1 MKPLSYAVAG
11 EFTLIPACCLHY
23 PEGEVGL
30 IKKFVDR
37 VKSDP
42 SVRVILMGD
51 MLDQDRTH
59 RRKYRR
65 GYVEDENSV
74 ASHDD
79 RHNRTDV
86 EALASILQP
95 IREQIWGVLQGNHY
109 YQYTSGVTSDQYLC
123 ELLDVPYC
131 GPVGVFRIA
140 VSVSGGSSR
149 NLKIWCHH
157 SGGST
162 GGRTLGGSVNALLRQ
177 ENSWDMDI
185 FLIGHDHRRICWR
198 ESTLGLSDRGEPT
211 VFERTKVFARV
222 GAFLKTYKHESCIP
236 TKALHT
242 PGYGEKAAYRPA
254 DLGWVE
260 IGVKLKR
267 SHGEPTR
274 FAYDLLVP
282 DCQ

>member
-1 MKPLSYAVAG
+1 MKPLAYEVDG
-11 EFTLIPACCLHY
+11 DFTLMPGCCLHF
-23 PEGEVGL
+23 PEGEQGL
-30 IKKFVDR
+30 IQKFVDR
-37 VKSDP
+37 VKRDP
-42 SVRVILMGD
+42 TVRVILMGD
-51 MLDQDRTH
+51 MMDQDRTH

-86 EALASILQP
+86 EKLAAILQP
-95 IREQIWGVLQGNHY
+95 IRKQIWGVLQGNHY
-109 YQYTSGVTSDQYLC
+109 YQYASGITSDQYLC

-131 GPVGVFRIA
+131 GPVGIFR
-140 VSVSGGSSR
+140 VTVKLSKGSVK

-157 SGGST
+157 SGGSM
-162 GGRTLGGSVNALLRQ
+162 GGRTLGGSVNTLLRQ
-177 ENSWDMDI
+177 ENAWDADI
-185 FLIGHDHRRICWR
+185 YLLGHDHRRICWR
-198 ESTLGLSDRGEPT
+198 ESTLGISDKGEPK
-211 VFERTKVFARV
+211 VYERTKIFARV
-222 GAFLKTYKHESCIP
+222 GAFLKTYKHEECIP
-236 TKALHT
+236 KTKIHI

-267 SHGEPTR
+267 SYGSPTR